1 MPANSRY
8 FSNSYTSPSSL
19 LKTIQA
25 ARNKQ
30 EAIEDKTMDFYYDF
44 DQISRDEYRAFVKK
58 RQEQYKGDPT
68 QSINWE
74 RKAFQVEK
82 DDRADYR
89 RNTMLEASFLGNDTD
104 AKRQKSLKMYEQL
117 YYSALEDG
125 DNNAAIAAM
134 TSYNNTLTA
143 IQSAAQSASDSAGK
157 KAIAA
162 QKKYVSQ
169 TVKDWKAY
177 EAYVARTTK
186 DPYEARAKLQSAALN
201 GVNDGKFSFDSPMS
215 VLESAQFMTDA
226 DGNPLIAEDTINKN
240 SQDFLDLN
248 LMDLDDAGNF
258 VPKEFGDQAEV
269 DKFNQQESEMVRV
282 YDKDATDKLRSDKPI
297 YKLVRPSQIKDNQAI
312 MGRTVYDVADD
323 DKSGIKV
330 ATGGTR
336 TLQNNGQTIL
346 KDGKPIRVDN
356 QWALINRMKESDMPA
371 DQAEFLERTGVTN
384 NGRFLVEQAVYNDK
398 GEVVRKPMNIK
409 DQLKV
414 ATTNAQFQEN
424 PFNPFSSPL
433 STVTGEKISGG
444 NIFTDDKAFKQGIK
458 SIVDSKTAQ
467 NIGLKLFGGGGTAQG
482 GIYTDAKNKYM
493 AGMQDWE
500 RQTLS
505 KAGYSPEQWFNMN
518 TASRKKAAEK
528 YGTIK
533 PAQPMAPIKS
543 VGNLA
548 MNLAPQMKVPVLNK
562 AMQTVGRMFGG
573 GKQLLGKKGGI
584 DYYRVK
590 KADGGYDFIKGNNFK
605 LSELDAIKE
614 LGRKSW

>member
-1 MPANSRY
+1 
-8 FSNSYTSPSSL
+8 
-19 LKTIQA
+19 
-25 ARNKQ
+25 
-30 EAIEDKTMDFYYDF
+30 
-44 DQISRDEYRAFVKK
+44 
-58 RQEQYKGDPT
+58 
-68 QSINWE
+68 
-74 RKAFQVEK
+74 
-82 DDRADYR
+82 
-89 RNTMLEASFLGNDTD
+89 
-104 AKRQKSLKMYEQL
+104 
-117 YYSALEDG
+117 
-125 DNNAAIAAM
+125 
-134 TSYNNTLTA
+134 
-143 IQSAAQSASDSAGK
+143 
-157 KAIAA
+157 
-162 QKKYVSQ
+162 
-169 TVKDWKAY
+169 
-177 EAYVARTTK
+177 
-186 DPYEARAKLQSAALN
+186 
-201 GVNDGKFSFDSPMS
+201 
-215 VLESAQFMTDA
+215 
-226 DGNPLIAEDTINKN
+226 
-240 SQDFLDLN
+240 
-248 LMDLDDAGNF
+248 
-258 VPKEFGDQAEV
+258 
-269 DKFNQQESEMVRV
+269 MVRV